1 MESVPTLFG
10 HTNRP
15 EWGLAMIVWEREDKR
30 GYLFEDGTLRVLAE
44 PFYRFMQPV
53 DAETPAAGSVLTR
66 LMTRVSSGSV
76 RSARAPSRQ
85 FSLSE
90 QLQLFLQQYPDGF
103 TGTWRDQRRGT
114 AAKRPLKRHRDPAI
128 QRAQQ
133 RLSRAFLKECSK
145 RGDFATAWNG
155 VVEVLSQTDLVPS
168 SQVNRLKQSTKRADE
183 ASLQALEAVLY
194 GDEDLAGRFE
204 AYVACA
210 SRLMRQAAPWELT
223 TAILALVHPKD
234 YVCVHSR
241 GFRTQARWSMPE
253 LDGGPRV
260 TAAAYAAFSREAQL
274 VCQHLEQSGLTP
286 EDYLD
291 VHDFIEMT
299 TSPSAQSRM
308 HALPRPKKEPSAPD
322 SKDPAAAA

>member
-15 EWGLAMIVWEREDKR
+15 EWGLAMIVWERDDKR

-53 DAETPAAGSVLTR
+53 DADTPAAGSVLMR
-66 LMTRVSSGSV
+66 LMTRASSGSV
-76 RSARAPSRQ
+76 RSTRVPSRQ

-90 QLQLFLQQYPDGF
+90 QLQLFLLQYPDGF
-103 TGTWRDQRRGT
+103 METWRDQRRG
-114 AAKRPLKRHRDPAI
+114 ASAKRPLKRHRDPAI
-128 QRAQQ
+128 HRAQQ
-133 RLSRAFLKECSK
+133 QLSRAFLKDCSK
-145 RGDFATAWNG
+145 RRDFAAAWNA
-155 VVEVLSQTDLVPS
+155 VVTLLSQTDLVPS

-183 ASLQALEAVLY
+183 ASLQALEAVLF
-194 GDEDLAGRFE
+194 GEEDLAERFE
-204 AYVACA
+204 TYVTCLN
-210 SRLMRQAAPWELT
+210 RLMRQAPPWELT
-223 TAILALVHPKD
+223 TAVLALVHPKD
-234 YVCVHSR
+234 HVCVHSR

-253 LDGGPRV
+253 LDGGLRV

-291 VHDFIEMT
+291 VHDFIELT

-308 HALPRPKKEPSAPD
+308 HALPRPSNKPGAAD